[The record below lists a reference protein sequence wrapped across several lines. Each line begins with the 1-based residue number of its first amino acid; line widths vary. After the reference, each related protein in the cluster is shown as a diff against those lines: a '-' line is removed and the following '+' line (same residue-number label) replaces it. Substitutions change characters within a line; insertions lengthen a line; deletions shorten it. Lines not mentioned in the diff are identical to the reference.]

1 MAYETVNPATGE
13 KVKRFDGLSD
23 ADMKKAIEK
32 GDNAFQ
38 SWKKTSFAERA
49 ELLKKVGELLRDRK
63 EELGKLMT
71 LEMGKPIKE
80 GISEAE
86 KCAWVCDFYA
96 ENAEDFLSEEPVE
109 SDASESFLAYN
120 PLGVVL
126 AVMPWN
132 FPFWQVF
139 RFAAPAT
146 MAGNTGVLKHA
157 SNVPQCAEA
166 IEQLFLDAGYPEGV
180 FQNLLISSDQIPT
193 LLEHPAI
200 KAATL
205 TGSEY
210 AGSAVAKKS
219 GEMIKKTVLELG
231 GSDPY
236 VVLADADLEE
246 AAKTCATSR
255 LINNGQSCI
264 AAKRFIVEKSVID
277 EFTKLFTEHIKTFKM
292 GDPTDKN
299 TNLGPMARADLR
311 DEVHE
316 QVQKSIEAGAS
327 CTLGGEIPDK
337 DGAWYPAT
345 ILTGVKKGMPAFDEE
360 IFGPVAAIIEAENE
374 DHAIELAND
383 SKYGLG
389 AAVFTEDVE
398 KGRKIA
404 AEKLEAG
411 CCFVNEFVR
420 SDPRLPFGG
429 IKMSGYGRELSK
441 QGIREFVNLKTVY
454 VA

>member
-1 MAYETVNPATGE
+1 MAYETINPATGE
-13 KVKRFDGLSD
+13 KIKTFDGLSD
-23 ADMKKAIEK
+23 EDMKKAIK
-32 GDNAFQ
+32 KADDAFH
-38 SWKKTSFAERA
+38 SWKKTSLSERA
-49 ELLKKVGELLRDRK
+49 KLLKKVAELLRERK
-63 EELGKLMT
+63 KELGKLMS

-96 ENAEDFLSEEPVE
+96 ENAEEFLSEEAVE

-157 SNVPQCAEA
+157 SNVPQCAQA
-166 IEQLFLDAGYPEGV
+166 IENLFTDAGYPEGV
-180 FQNLLISSDQIPT
+180 FQNLLLKSDQIPA
-193 LLEHPAI
+193 LLEEPAV

-210 AGSAVAKKS
+210 AGSAVAKKA

-246 AAKTCATSR
+246 TAKTCATSR
-255 LINNGQSCI
+255 MINSGQSCI

-277 EFTKLFTEHIKTFKM
+277 EFTRLFTEQMKAFEM
-292 GDPTDKN
+292 GDPSDEN
-299 TNLGPMARADLR
+299 TNLGPMARTDLR
-311 DEVHE
+311 DDVHE
-316 QVQKSIEAGAS
+316 QVQKSIEAGAT

-345 ILTGVKKGMPAFDEE
+345 ILTGVKKGMPSFDEE
-360 IFGPVAAIIEAENE
+360 IFGPVAAIVEAEDE

-389 AAVFTEDVE
+389 AAVFTQDVE

-429 IKMSGYGRELSK
+429 IKMSGYGRELSR